1 MVPLGSEERPG
12 AFPRGSGER
21 PRRGRRQGAG
31 PAAVADAVLAERR
44 RLARELHDGPVQ
56 SLWALGAELHQLL
69 KEAALTPPEVR
80 AGLLALQRAWT
91 EVYEELRRTI
101 QELHQAL
108 PAENAL
114 AQALEQDLAR
124 LARQTGIATRL
135 TVTLDPQ
142 QRLLDRTAE
151 LQLIRI
157 AQTALA
163 NVRRHAQASQVHVSL
178 QAEGAGIRLCVEDD
192 GVGFEASQMAED
204 ATEREQYGLAIMHE
218 RAEALGGY
226 VEVTSA
232 LGEGTRVVVWVPV
245 RAG

>member
-1 MVPLGSEERPG
+1 MLAE
-12 AFPRGSGER
+12 
-21 PRRGRRQGAG
+21 
-31 PAAVADAVLAERR
+31 AVLAERR

-114 AQALEQDLAR
+114 ALALEQDLAR
-124 LARQTGIATRL
+124 LASQTGIATRL
-135 TVTLDPQ
+135 TVTLDPK
-142 QRLLDRTAE
+142 QRLLDRAAE

-157 AQTALA
+157 AQAALA

-178 QAEGAGIRLCVEDD
+178 RAEGAGVRLCVEDD
-192 GVGFEASQMAED
+192 GVGFETSQKAAD
-204 ATEREQYGLAIMHE
+204 AAEREQYGLAIMRE
-218 RAEALGGY
+218 RAEALGGH

-232 LGEGTRVVVWVPV
+232 LGEGTRVSVWVPA